1 MGFYNSPEEMFRSR
15 ADRFKRDG
23 DMHWAKAKNGDGDY
37 HYGKA
42 KVCYGQASI
51 NRAKADHA
59 HATNAQFSKR
69 K

>member
-1 MGFYNSPEEMFRSR
+1 MGFYSSPEEMYRRR

-23 DMHWAKAKNGDGDY
+23 DLHWAKAKSGSGDF

-42 KVCYGQASI
+42 KVCYGQARE
-51 NRAKADHA
+51 NLEKAEKAK
-59 HATNAQFSKR
+59 ATNATFK